1 MDAREAIRA
10 AARERKRAQREREK
24 KKLAPRTRLSFAS
37 QPDRDDD
44 PSDPESDQL
53 SPAGLVA
60 AAQTMPAL
68 PPALHVG
75 DEFSGD
81 LMQEQARWVYERR
94 LLTIIERRR
103 RLGELIPV
111 DEARAQSAAL
121 ARRIRAALDR
131 APSHLPA
138 DLTPELRAACTAA
151 LGLAIKQA
159 MAAL

>member
-1 MDAREAIRA
+1 
-10 AARERKRAQREREK
+10 
-24 KKLAPRTRLSFAS
+24 
-37 QPDRDDD
+37 
-44 PSDPESDQL
+44 
-53 SPAGLVA
+53 
-60 AAQTMPAL
+60 MPAL
-68 PPALHVG
+68 PPALPVG

-138 DLTPELRAACTAA
+138 DLTPELRASCTAA